1 MFAVIY
7 YFFLALS
14 GRSIHVQNTTVIGN
28 KGYDSSTFVEANK
41 GCEVVIPPK
50 SNRKVQREYD
60 RHIYKERYLN

>member
-1 MFAVIY
+1 M
-7 YFFLALS
+7 
-14 GRSIHVQNTTVIGN
+14 IGN